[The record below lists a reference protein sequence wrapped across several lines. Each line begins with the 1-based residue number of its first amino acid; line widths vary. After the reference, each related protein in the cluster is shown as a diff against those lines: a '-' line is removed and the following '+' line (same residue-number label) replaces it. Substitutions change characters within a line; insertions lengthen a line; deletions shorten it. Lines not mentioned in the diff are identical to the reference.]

1 MSLSLVGDLGGTNIR
16 LALVQ
21 EGRLGTPWRAR
32 CADYATV
39 EAALDAF
46 LTSEAGGVRPGRTV
60 LAVAGPVDGGAVGF
74 LKSGWT
80 MSEGSLAAAGF
91 GRVRLLN
98 DFAAMALATVI
109 LGPEDVEPIGG
120 VSPDP
125 LATRVAL
132 GPGTGFGL
140 GAVVPAAHGWTPVA
154 GEGGHASFAPT
165 DEVEREIV
173 RVLSPVHGRVS
184 IERLLSG
191 SGLTVLHAALAEVD
205 GRTSPPLDPVAITA
219 AALNGDAAA
228 AATVTRFWAIFA
240 SVCGDQAL
248 IFGARGGVFVGGG
261 VADKLAPLLDLQAF
275 RARFEAKGRR
285 RPYLETVATAR
296 ILDPYA
302 ALHGAARLLDD
313 PW

>member
-1 MSLSLVGDLGGTNIR
+1 MSVGLVGDLGGTNVR

-21 EGRLGTPWRAR
+21 DGRLGAPWRAR
-32 CADYATV
+32 CGDYASV
-39 EAALDAF
+39 EMALDDF
-46 LTSEAGGVRPGRTV
+46 LTSEADGVRPERTV

-80 MSEGSLAAAGF
+80 MSEGSLSDAGF

-98 DFAAMALATVI
+98 DFAAVALATLV
-109 LGPEDVEPIGG
+109 LGPEDLEPIGG
-120 VSPDP
+120 VTPEPS
-125 LATRVAL
+125 ATRVAL

-140 GAVVPAAHGWTPVA
+140 GAVVPAAGAWTPVA

-191 SGLTVLHAALAEVD
+191 SGLAVLHAALAEVD
-205 GRTSPPLDPVAITA
+205 GRSSPPLDPEAITA
-219 AALNGDAAA
+219 AASAGAPAA
-228 AATVTRFWAIFA
+228 AATVARFWAIFA

-248 IFGARGGVFVGGG
+248 IFGARGGVFLGGG
-261 VADKLAPLLDLQAF
+261 VTDKLAPLLDPQAF

-302 ALHGAARLLDD
+302 ALHGAARLLDE